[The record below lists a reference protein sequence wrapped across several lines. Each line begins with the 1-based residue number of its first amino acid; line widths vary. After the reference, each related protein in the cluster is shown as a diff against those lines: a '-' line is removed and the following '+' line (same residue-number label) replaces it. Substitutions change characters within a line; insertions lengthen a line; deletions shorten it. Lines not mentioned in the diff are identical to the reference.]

1 MITVN
6 TGRTIIT
13 GNFAEI
19 TQDFCSVIEALMSEA
34 PEILVAVE
42 GQYADDVCNLLQ
54 TNINRDKVAAARDI
68 TSDFKE
74 YNKENREDD

>member
-6 TGRTIIT
+6 TGRTIIS

-42 GQYADDVCNLLQ
+42 GQYADDVCALLQ
-54 TNINRDKVAAARDI
+54 SNINRDKVAVARDI
-68 TSDFKE
+68 ASDFKE